1 MPTFYTDAEIDV
13 DVEEIY
19 DELSYAEIDELVDIL
34 VDEGHVVRTSSAKT
48 ADSQNNS
55 EWLFSNMIGKIIS
68 NRLRLTKEE
77 EELLQKISNRF

>member
-1 MPTFYTDAEIDV
+1 MPTFYTDAELDV

-19 DELSYAEIDELVDIL
+19 DELSYSEIDELVDIL
-34 VDEGHVVRTSSAKT
+34 VDEVHVVRTISAKT

>member
-1 MPTFYTDAEIDV
+1 MPTFYTDAELDV

-19 DELSYAEIDELVDIL
+19 DELSYSEIDELVDIL
-34 VDEGHVVRTSSAKT
+34 VDEGHVVRTSSTKT

>member
-1 MPTFYTDAEIDV
+1 MPTFYTDAELDV

-19 DELSYAEIDELVDIL
+19 DELSYSEIDELVDIL
-34 VDEGHVVRTSSAKT
+34 VDKGHVVRTSSAKT

>member
-1 MPTFYTDAEIDV
+1 MPTFYTDAELDV

-19 DELSYAEIDELVDIL
+19 DELSYSEIDELVNIL
-34 VDEGHVVRTSSAKT
+34 VDGHVVRTSSAKT